1 MQGHPGSHGYS
12 SHSSWDVVC
21 IHQSWLAVTQK
32 ISRTLLYFFFFKGEK
47 QQSPPKSLKNKTKT
61 LQIAWEAHF
70 SPEGKV
76 AQIMTVTHA
85 YNQSSKWS

>member
-1 MQGHPGSHGYS
+1 LHPP
-12 SHSSWDVVC
+12 V
-21 IHQSWLAVTQK
+21 LACSDTENLK
-32 ISRTLLYFFFFKGEK
+32 NTALLFFFKGEK